1 MSYELSFEN
10 LGRSKAS
17 GTAVIKDLT
26 YEELN
31 RVFKKYYMSEL
42 GFITDEETGEG
53 KICFGFYSNDF
64 KFRKIEE

>member
-1 MSYELSFEN
+1 MSYELSFED

-31 RVFKKYYMSEL
+31 RVLKKYYMSEL
-42 GFITDEETGEG
+42 EFMTNEETGEG
-53 KICFGFYSNDF
+53 KIYFDFCSNEF
-64 KFRKIEE
+64 NFRKIEE

>member
-1 MSYELSFEN
+1 MSYELSFED

-17 GTAVIKDLT
+17 GTTVIKDLT

-42 GFITDEETGEG
+42 EFMTNKETGEG
-53 KICFGFYSNDF
+53 KIYFGFYSNDF

>member
-1 MSYELSFEN
+1 MSYELSFED

-17 GTAVIKDLT
+17 GTAIIKDLT

-31 RVFKKYYMSEL
+31 QVFKKYYMSEL
-42 GFITDEETGEG
+42 EFMANEETGEG
-53 KICFGFYSNDF
+53 KRCFGFYNNDF

>member
-1 MSYELSFEN
+1 MSYELIFKD

-26 YEELN
+26 YKELN

-42 GFITDEETGEG
+42 EFMTNEETGEG